1 MSRYTLE
8 NGTVP
13 QSAKVFRVCDIWDCA
28 VWWVFT
34 LVMGRSVEL
43 LVIASVFVLCSCA
56 VLYTGMIVGVVLLKG
71 AGDGRWLYS
80 VYSAV
85 SEPYLFLCSSLP

>member
-43 LVIASVFVLCSCA
+43 LVIASVFVLYSCT
-56 VLYTGMIVGVVLLKG
+56 VLFIGMIVAVVLLRVVG
-71 AGDGRWLYS
+71 VGRWLYS
-80 VYSAV
+80 VYSVA
-85 SEPYLFLCSSLP
+85 SEPSLFLCSSLP